1 MNLILIGM
9 NHKTAPLEIREKLSL
24 SCLNTVDPIAEMMNI
39 PQVREAMYLSTCNRV
54 EVLAHATERE
64 GVLESL
70 KGFIFFHGNLPPEEL
85 EKCLYVYFDD
95 EAVRHLFRVASSLDS
110 LVMGE
115 PQILGQVK
123 DAYYRSVEQKATG
136 IILNKVLHHAFR
148 VAKRVRTET
157 AIAGN
162 AVSVSYAAVKLAKK
176 IFGDLRGK
184 AVLLIGAGEMSELTA
199 RHLLNSGV
207 SKIMIANRTHARAL
221 QLAEEFNGT
230 ALEFDH
236 LGESLRSADIV
247 ISSTGAPGYIITRE
261 MVDAAL
267 HGRKK
272 HTLFLIDIAVPRDVD
287 PEVGDLDN
295 VYLYNVDD
303 LQEVVDENMKNR
315 RQEAQKAVAIID
327 EEVEKHRVWKNS
339 LAAVPT
345 IVSLREKTEGI
356 VKGEL
361 ERCGPWLKTLGEKER
376 NNVEILANAIVNK
389 IIHDPI
395 IGLKEESQD
404 HGNTPYVAAFRRL
417 FKLDNN

>member
-9 NHKTAPLEIREKLSL
+9 NHKTAPLAIREKLSL

-39 PQVREAMYLSTCNRV
+39 PRVKEAMYLSTCNRV
-54 EVLAHATERE
+54 EVMAHTAGGD

-70 KGFIFFHGNLPPEEL
+70 KNFIFHHGNLPPEEL
-85 EKCLYVYFDD
+85 ARCLYVYFDH
-95 EAVRHLFRVASSLDS
+95 EAVRHLFRVASSIDS

-162 AVSVSYAAVKLAKK
+162 AVSVSYAAVQLAKK
-176 IFGDLRGK
+176 IFGDLEGK
-184 AVLLIGAGEMSELTA
+184 AVLLVGAGEMSELTA
-199 RHLLNSGV
+199 RHLLGSGV
-207 SKIMIANRTHARAL
+207 SRIMIANRTHARAL

-230 ALEFDH
+230 AVEFER
-236 LGESLRSADIV
+236 LGESLRNVDIV
-247 ISSTGAPGYIITRE
+247 ISSTGAPGYLIVRE
-261 MVDAAL
+261 MVDAVL

-272 HTLFLIDIAVPRDVD
+272 HPLFLIDIAVPRDVD
-287 PEVGDLDN
+287 PNVGDLDN

-315 RQEAQKAVAIID
+315 RQEAQKAAAIID
-327 EEVEKHRVWKNS
+327 EEVEKYRAWRNS

-356 VKGEL
+356 IKGEL
-361 ERCGPWLKTLGEKER
+361 ERCGPWLRILSEKER
-376 NNVEILANAIVNK
+376 SNVELLANAIVNK

-404 HGNTPYVAAFRRL
+404 GGDTPYVAAFRRL
-417 FKLDNN
+417 FRLDNT